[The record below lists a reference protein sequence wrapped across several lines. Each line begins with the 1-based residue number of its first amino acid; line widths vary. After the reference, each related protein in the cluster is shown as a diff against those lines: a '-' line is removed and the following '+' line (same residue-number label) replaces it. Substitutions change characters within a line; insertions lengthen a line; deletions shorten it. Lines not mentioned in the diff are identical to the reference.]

1 MPSGTQILI
10 YEVNIYSLTIAI
22 WDRWVKKW
30 GLSDIGFGREKTT
43 YSYFATV
50 TSLPYEYAI
59 KFGKLA
65 AKSAIL
71 ITIADDFFDEV
82 GSFNDLEALTKA
94 VLR

>member
-1 MPSGTQILI
+1 M
-10 YEVNIYSLTIAI
+10 
-22 WDRWVKKW
+22 
-30 GLSDIGFGREKTT
+30 
-43 YSYFATV
+43 

-59 KFGKLA
+59 KVGKLA

-71 ITIADDFFDEV
+71 ITIADDFFDEE

>member
-1 MPSGTQILI
+1 MKW
-10 YEVNIYSLTIAI
+10 IYSLTIAI